1 MKNYL
6 SIICFCFFTSSL
18 LAGGWPQPKGSGYF
32 KLYEWWVI
40 ADRHYTDA
48 GLIDPNVTN
57 GIFNT
62 SFYGEYGFTDRL
74 TGVMNFP
81 LFSRAYFNNS
91 VSRTTGEITQ
101 AGEAINSIGRE
112 LIVFCMGS
120 SKTYPIARQM
130 GQPVA
135 REFYA
140 DRDYDRSGSI
150 VFTRQVERPSPEKLA
165 EKCLRAC
172 AEGKV
177 RTVEGDDIDIEF
189 ESICFHSDTPGALD
203 VGTSIRARLTDAG
216 IRIAPARDVLDH
228 NNGGSR

>member
-1 MKNYL
+1 MDRV
-6 SIICFCFFTSSL
+6 TR
-18 LAGGWPQPKGSGYF
+18 LAKEHGVALGAHPGYNDLQGF
-32 KLYEWWVI
+32 GRRVI
-40 ADRHYTDA
+40 AARHDELVNDIIYQVGA
-48 GLIDPNVTN
+48 LHEFG
-57 GIFNT
+57 
-62 SFYGEYGFTDRL
+62 RRH
-74 TGVMNFP
+74 GVALSHVKPHGALYMEIAKDEA
-81 LFSRAYFNNS
+81 FSRSFL
-91 VSRTTGEITQ
+91 
-101 AGEAINSIGRE
+101 EAINSIGRE